1 MGYKI
6 LYYLGVRQNDEKNT
20 FMVPFILIF
29 PLKETK
35 KKNKSVNVRNI
46 KALSANDV

>member
-29 PLKETK
+29 LLKK
-35 KKNKSVNVRNI
+35 LRKNKSVNVRNI